1 MQDLSTGS
9 IPDHARNELYRQ
21 IVENTFETTIVHSD
35 YKVLY
40 INNPGSKMLG
50 APREDLI
57 GAEVLDIFPDDAKGR
72 IKERIRRALEENE
85 IGALI
90 EQTIVTSDGSILE
103 VELSC
108 HPFPYGEKR
117 AILSVLR
124 DITDKKEME
133 HEYKKR
139 LNEVSTPIVPVLDGI
154 SIIPLVGTIDY
165 DKAQILLETLPTKLK
180 TEKDVKHII
189 IDFSGIYNID
199 EVVVDFLIKIE
210 AIMRLLGI
218 QPIITGIRPELAQKA
233 LDNMG
238 RSHQSIITMKSVKQA
253 LTFLKR

>member
-1 MQDLSTGS
+1 MQELSTGT

-40 INNPGSKMLG
+40 INNPGAEMLG
-50 APREDLI
+50 AAKEDLI
-57 GAEVLDIFPDDAKGR
+57 GAEVLDIFPDDAKIR
-72 IKERIRRALEENE
+72 IRERIRKALEENE

-90 EQTIVTSDGSILE
+90 DQTIVTSDGSSLE

-124 DITDKKEME
+124 DITDQKKTER
-133 HEYKKR
+133 EYKKR
-139 LNEVSTPIVPVLDGI
+139 QNEVSTPIVPVMDEI
-154 SIIPLVGTIDY
+154 SIIPLVGTIDF

-180 TEKDVKHII
+180 TETNVKHII
-189 IDFSGIYNID
+189 IDFSGIFNLD

-238 RSHQSIITMKSVKQA
+238 RSLHSIVTMKSVKQA